1 VSTDLKIVRNIG
13 IMAHVDAG
21 KTTLTERM
29 LYYSGKTHKIGEVHD
44 GAATMDWMEQEQE
57 RGITITSAATTF
69 YWNDHRVNLIDTP
82 GHVDFTM
89 EVERSLRVL
98 DGAVAVFCAV
108 AGVEPQ
114 SETVWRQATKYNVPR
129 IAFINKMDRIGA
141 DFYAAVKS
149 MEDRLD
155 AKPLPIALPIGAGED
170 FKGIIDLITM
180 KAIQYNEDSKGAE
193 FEQID
198 IPSDLV
204 SEADKWRNFL
214 VEEVAT
220 YDDALMEKYLNEEEI
235 SPEEIKDALKKGCLE
250 SAFVPT
256 LCGSAFKNKG
266 VQRVLDA
273 VIDFLPSPTDIGN
286 TEGTLVDNSDEIV
299 SIKNSETEPFTALA
313 FKIATDQFVGKLT
326 YIRVYSGSLKKGSF
340 CINSN
345 TGNKERISRILQ
357 MHANKREELEEVKA
371 GEIVAVIGLKDTK
384 TGHTLSE
391 KGDVILESMEF
402 PEPVVSVS
410 IEPVSK
416 NDQDQLAK
424 GLNKLTEEDPTFKV
438 KVDNETAQTLIS
450 GMGEVHLEIII
461 DRLKREFNVNAN
473 VGKPQVSF
481 REAIQKSVE
490 KIDEKF
496 VRQSGG
502 RGQYG
507 HVVINVRP
515 TEQGSGY
522 NFINKI
528 VGGVIPKEYIPAVDQ
543 GIKEA
548 LKNGVLYGYP
558 IPDVEVEL
566 VFGSYHDVDSSEIA
580 FKVAGS
586 RAIITACKQANAVL
600 MEPIMRV
607 EATTPENYMG
617 DVIGDINSRRGKV
630 DSMEQQGS
638 NQNIKATVPLSEM
651 FGYATDLRSLS
662 QGRASF
668 YMDFSHYDKV
678 PKQVEEK
685 LMKTRSSINGASEN
699 E

>member
-1 VSTDLKIVRNIG
+1 MSADLKIIRNIG

-29 LYYSGKTHKIGEVHD
+29 LYYSGKTHRIGEVHD
-44 GAATMDWMEQEQE
+44 GAATMDWMAQEQE

-69 YWNDHRVNLIDTP
+69 YWNENRINLIDTP

-129 IAFINKMDRIGA
+129 IAFINKMDRVGA
-141 DFYAAVKS
+141 DFHVAIKS
-149 MEDRLD
+149 MKDRLN
-155 AKPLPIALPIGAGED
+155 AKPLPLILPIGSGED
-170 FKGIIDLITM
+170 FHGVIDLIRM
-180 KAIQYNEDSKGAE
+180 KAIQYNESTQGAD
-193 FEQID
+193 FEYID
-198 IPSDLV
+198 IPADLV
-204 SEADKWRNFL
+204 SEANKYRNFL
-214 VEEVAT
+214 VEEVST
-220 YDDALMEKYLNEEEI
+220 YDATLMEKYVNEEKI
-235 SPEEIKDALKKGCLE
+235 SSEEIVSALKQGCLE
-250 SAFVPT
+250 NAFVPT

-273 VIDFLPSPTDIGN
+273 VVAFLPSPFDIDS
-286 TEGTLVDNSDEIV
+286 TEASLVDNPEEKIN
-299 SIKNSETEPFTALA
+299 IKNSYDAPFTALA
-313 FKIATDQFVGKLT
+313 FKIATDPFVGRLT
-326 YIRVYSGSLKKGSF
+326 YLRVYSGFLKKGSF

-345 TGNKERISRILQ
+345 TGKKERISRILQ
-357 MHANKREELEEVKA
+357 MHANKREELQEVKA
-371 GEIVAVIGLKDTK
+371 GEIVAVIGLKNTK

-416 NDQDQLAK
+416 GDQDQLAK
-424 GLNKLTEEDPTFKV
+424 GMSKLSEEDPTFKV
-438 KVDNETAQTLIS
+438 EVDKETAQTLIS

-473 VGKPQVSF
+473 IGKPQVSF

-496 VRQSGG
+496 IRQSGG

-507 HVVINVRP
+507 HVVINVKP
-515 TEQGSGY
+515 GKQGSGY
-522 NFINKI
+522 KFVNKI
-528 VGGVIPKEYIPAVDQ
+528 VGGVIPREYIPAVDK
-543 GIKEA
+543 GIQEA
-548 LKNGVLYGYP
+548 LQNGVLYGYP
-558 IPDVEVEL
+558 IPDIEVEL

-586 RAIITACKQANAVL
+586 RAIINACKQANPVL
-600 MEPIMRV
+600 MEPIMKV

-630 DSMEQQGS
+630 DTIGQQGS
-638 NQNIKATVPLSEM
+638 NQLIKAVVPLSEM

-662 QGRASF
+662 QGRANFS
-668 YMDFSHYDKV
+668 MDFSHYDKV
-678 PKQVEEK
+678 PTQVEEK
-685 LMKTRSSINGASEN
+685 LMKTRVKNGVE

>member
-1 VSTDLKIVRNIG
+1 MSAGLKIVRNIG

-29 LYYSGKTHKIGEVHD
+29 LYYAGKTHRMGEVHD
-44 GAATMDWMEQEQE
+44 GAATMDWMAQEQE

-69 YWNDHRVNLIDTP
+69 YWNENRINLIDTP

-129 IAFINKMDRIGA
+129 IAFINKMDRVGA
-141 DFYAAVKS
+141 DFHAAIKS
-149 MEDRLD
+149 MKDRLNT
-155 AKPLPIALPIGAGED
+155 KPLPLVLPIGSGED
-170 FKGIIDLITM
+170 FHGVIDLIRM
-180 KAIQYNEDSKGAE
+180 KAIQYNESTQGAD
-193 FEQID
+193 FEYID
-198 IPSDLV
+198 IPADLV
-204 SEADKWRNFL
+204 SEANKYRNFL
-214 VEEVAT
+214 VEEVST
-220 YDDALMEKYLNEEEI
+220 YDATLMEKYVNEEKI
-235 SPEEIKDALKKGCLE
+235 SSEEIVSALKQGCLE
-250 SAFVPT
+250 NAFVPT

-273 VIDFLPSPTDIGN
+273 VVAFLPSPFDIDS
-286 TEGTLVDNSDEIV
+286 TEASLVDNPEEKIN
-299 SIKNSETEPFTALA
+299 IKNSYDAPFTALA
-313 FKIATDQFVGKLT
+313 FKIATDPFVGRLT
-326 YIRVYSGSLKKGSF
+326 YLRVYSGSLKKGSF

-345 TGNKERISRILQ
+345 TGKKERISRILQ
-357 MHANKREELEEVKA
+357 MHANKREELQEVKA
-371 GEIVAVIGLKDTK
+371 GEIVAVIGLKNTK

-416 NDQDQLAK
+416 GDQDQLAK
-424 GLNKLTEEDPTFKV
+424 GMSKLSEEDPTFKV
-438 KVDNETAQTLIS
+438 EVDKETAQTLIS

-461 DRLKREFNVNAN
+461 DRLRREFNVNAN
-473 VGKPQVSF
+473 IGKPQVSF

-496 VRQSGG
+496 IRQSGG

-507 HVVINVRP
+507 HVVINVKP
-515 TEQGSGY
+515 GKQGSGY
-522 NFINKI
+522 KFVNKI
-528 VGGVIPKEYIPAVDQ
+528 VGGVIPREYIPAVDK
-543 GIKEA
+543 GIQEA
-548 LKNGVLYGYP
+548 LQNGVLYGYP
-558 IPDVEVEL
+558 IPDIEVEL

-586 RAIITACKQANAVL
+586 RAIINACKQANPVL
-600 MEPIMRV
+600 MEPIMKV

-630 DSMEQQGS
+630 DTIGQQGS
-638 NQNIKATVPLSEM
+638 NQLIKAVVPLSEM

-662 QGRASF
+662 QGRANFS
-668 YMDFSHYDKV
+668 MDFSHYDKV
-678 PKQVEEK
+678 PTQVEEK
-685 LMKTRSSINGASEN
+685 LMKTRVKSGVE

>member
-1 VSTDLKIVRNIG
+1 MSAGLKIVRNIG

-29 LYYSGKTHKIGEVHD
+29 LYYAGKTHRIGEVHD
-44 GAATMDWMEQEQE
+44 GAATMDWMAQEQE

-69 YWNDHRVNLIDTP
+69 YWNENRINLIDTP

-129 IAFINKMDRIGA
+129 IAFINKMDRVGA
-141 DFYAAVKS
+141 DFHAAIKS
-149 MEDRLD
+149 MKDRLN
-155 AKPLPIALPIGAGED
+155 AKPLPLVLPIGSGED
-170 FKGIIDLITM
+170 FHGVIDLIRM
-180 KAIQYNEDSKGAE
+180 KAIQYNESTQGAD
-193 FEQID
+193 FEYID
-198 IPSDLV
+198 IPADLV
-204 SEADKWRNFL
+204 SEANKYRNFL
-214 VEEVAT
+214 VEEVST
-220 YDDALMEKYLNEEEI
+220 YDATLMEKYVNEEKI
-235 SPEEIKDALKKGCLE
+235 SSEEIVSALKQGCLE
-250 SAFVPT
+250 NAFVPT

-273 VIDFLPSPTDIGN
+273 VVAFLPSPFDIDS
-286 TEGTLVDNSDEIV
+286 TEASLVDNPEEKIN
-299 SIKNSETEPFTALA
+299 IKNSNDAPFTALA
-313 FKIATDQFVGKLT
+313 FKIATDPFVGRLT
-326 YIRVYSGSLKKGSF
+326 YLRVYSGSLKKGSF

-345 TGNKERISRILQ
+345 TGKKERISRILQ
-357 MHANKREELEEVKA
+357 MHANKREELQEVKA
-371 GEIVAVIGLKDTK
+371 GEIVAVIGLKNTK

-391 KGDVILESMEF
+391 KGDIVLESMEF

-416 NDQDQLAK
+416 GDQDQLAK
-424 GLNKLTEEDPTFKV
+424 GMSKLSEEDPTFKV
-438 KVDNETAQTLIS
+438 EVDKETAQTLIS

-473 VGKPQVSF
+473 IGKPQVSF

-496 VRQSGG
+496 IRQSGG

-507 HVVINVRP
+507 HVVINVKP

-522 NFINKI
+522 TFVNKI
-528 VGGVIPKEYIPAVDQ
+528 VGGVIPREYIPAVNK
-543 GIKEA
+543 GIQEA
-548 LKNGVLYGYP
+548 LQNGVLYGYP
-558 IPDVEVEL
+558 IPDIEVEL

-586 RAIITACKQANAVL
+586 RAIINACKQANPVL
-600 MEPIMRV
+600 MEPIMKV
-607 EATTPENYMG
+607 EATTPDNYMG

-630 DSMEQQGS
+630 DTIGQQGS
-638 NQNIKATVPLSEM
+638 NQHIKAVVPLSEM

-662 QGRASF
+662 QGRANF
-668 YMDFSHYDKV
+668 YMDFSHYAKV
-678 PKQVEEK
+678 PVQVEEK
-685 LMKTRSSINGASEN
+685 LMKTRVKNGVE

>member
-1 VSTDLKIVRNIG
+1 MSAGLKIVRNIG

-29 LYYSGKTHKIGEVHD
+29 LYYSGKTHRIGEVHD
-44 GAATMDWMEQEQE
+44 GAATMDWMAQEQE

-69 YWNDHRVNLIDTP
+69 YWNENRINLIDTP

-98 DGAVAVFCAV
+98 DGAVAVFCGV

-129 IAFINKMDRIGA
+129 IAFINKMDRVGA
-141 DFYAAVKS
+141 DFHAAIKS
-149 MEDRLD
+149 MKDRLNT
-155 AKPLPIALPIGAGED
+155 KPLPLVLPIGSGED
-170 FKGIIDLITM
+170 FHGVIDLIRM
-180 KAIQYNEDSKGAE
+180 KAIQYNESTQGAD
-193 FEQID
+193 FEYID
-198 IPSDLV
+198 IPADSV

-214 VEEVAT
+214 VEEVST
-220 YDDALMEKYLNEEEI
+220 YDDTLMEKYVNEEKI
-235 SPEEIKDALKKGCLE
+235 SSEEIVSALKQGCLE
-250 SAFVPT
+250 NAFVPT

-273 VIDFLPSPTDIGN
+273 VVAFLPSPFDIES
-286 TEGTLVDNSDEIV
+286 TEASLVDNPEEKIN
-299 SIKNSETEPFTALA
+299 IKNSDDAPFTALA
-313 FKIATDQFVGKLT
+313 FKIATDPFVGRLT
-326 YIRVYSGSLKKGSF
+326 YLRVYSGSLKKGSF

-345 TGNKERISRILQ
+345 TGKKERISRILQ
-357 MHANKREELEEVKA
+357 MHANKREELQEVKA
-371 GEIVAVIGLKDTK
+371 GEIVAVIGLKNTK

-416 NDQDQLAK
+416 GDQDQLAK
-424 GLNKLTEEDPTFKV
+424 GMSKLSEEDPTFKV
-438 KVDNETAQTLIS
+438 EVDKETAQTLIS

-473 VGKPQVSF
+473 IGKPQVSF

-496 VRQSGG
+496 IRQSGG

-507 HVVINVRP
+507 HVVINVKP

-522 NFINKI
+522 TFVNKI
-528 VGGVIPKEYIPAVDQ
+528 VGGVIPREYIPAVNK
-543 GIKEA
+543 GIQEA
-548 LKNGVLYGYP
+548 LQNGVLYGYP
-558 IPDVEVEL
+558 IPDIEVEL

-586 RAIITACKQANAVL
+586 RAIINACKQANPVL
-600 MEPIMRV
+600 MEPIMKV
-607 EATTPENYMG
+607 EATTPDNYMG

-630 DSMEQQGS
+630 DTIGQQGS
-638 NQNIKATVPLSEM
+638 NQQIKAVVPLSEM

-662 QGRASF
+662 QGRANF
-668 YMDFSHYDKV
+668 YMDFSHYAKV
-678 PKQVEEK
+678 PVQVEEK
-685 LMKTRSSINGASEN
+685 LMKTRVKNGVE

>member
-1 VSTDLKIVRNIG
+1 MSAGLKIVRNIG

-29 LYYSGKTHKIGEVHD
+29 LYYAGKTHRIGEVHD
-44 GAATMDWMEQEQE
+44 GAATMDWMAQEQE

-69 YWNDHRVNLIDTP
+69 YWNENRINLIDTP

-129 IAFINKMDRIGA
+129 IAFINKMDRVGA
-141 DFYAAVKS
+141 DFHAAIKS
-149 MEDRLD
+149 MKDRLN
-155 AKPLPIALPIGAGED
+155 AKPLPLVLPIGSGED
-170 FKGIIDLITM
+170 FHGVIDLVRM
-180 KAIQYNEDSKGAE
+180 KAIQYNESTQGAD
-193 FEQID
+193 FEYID
-198 IPSDLV
+198 IPADSV

-214 VEEVAT
+214 VEEVST
-220 YDDALMEKYLNEEEI
+220 YDDTLMEKYVNEEKI
-235 SPEEIKDALKKGCLE
+235 SSEEIVSALKQGCLE
-250 SAFVPT
+250 NAFVPT

-273 VIDFLPSPTDIGN
+273 VVAFLPSPFDIES
-286 TEGTLVDNSDEIV
+286 TEASLVDNPEEKIN
-299 SIKNSETEPFTALA
+299 IKNSDDAPFTALA
-313 FKIATDQFVGKLT
+313 FKIATDPFVGRLT
-326 YIRVYSGSLKKGSF
+326 YLRVYSGSLKKGSF

-345 TGNKERISRILQ
+345 TGKKERISRILQ
-357 MHANKREELEEVKA
+357 MHANKREELQEVKA
-371 GEIVAVIGLKDTK
+371 GEIVAVIGLKNTN

-391 KGDVILESMEF
+391 KGDIVLESMEF

-416 NDQDQLAK
+416 GDQDQLAK
-424 GLNKLTEEDPTFKV
+424 GMSKLSEEDPTFKV
-438 KVDNETAQTLIS
+438 EVDKETAQTLIS

-473 VGKPQVSF
+473 IGKPQVSF

-496 VRQSGG
+496 IRQSGG

-507 HVVINVRP
+507 HVVINVKP

-522 NFINKI
+522 TFVNKI
-528 VGGVIPKEYIPAVDQ
+528 VGGVIPREYIPAVNK
-543 GIKEA
+543 GIQEA
-548 LKNGVLYGYP
+548 LQNGVLYGYP
-558 IPDVEVEL
+558 IPDIEVEL

-586 RAIITACKQANAVL
+586 RAIINACKQANPVL
-600 MEPIMRV
+600 MEPIMKV
-607 EATTPENYMG
+607 EATTPDNYMG

-630 DSMEQQGS
+630 DTIGQQGS
-638 NQNIKATVPLSEM
+638 NQHIKAVVPLSEM

-662 QGRASF
+662 QGRANF
-668 YMDFSHYDKV
+668 YMDFSHYAKV
-678 PKQVEEK
+678 PVQVEEK
-685 LMKTRSSINGASEN
+685 LMKTRVKNGVKE
-699 E
+699 

>member
-1 VSTDLKIVRNIG
+1 MSAGLKIVRNIG

-29 LYYSGKTHKIGEVHD
+29 LYYAGKTHRIGEVHD
-44 GAATMDWMEQEQE
+44 GAATMDWMAQEQE

-69 YWNDHRVNLIDTP
+69 YWNENRINLIDTP

-129 IAFINKMDRIGA
+129 IAFINKMDRVGA
-141 DFYAAVKS
+141 DFHAAIKS
-149 MEDRLD
+149 MKDRLN
-155 AKPLPIALPIGAGED
+155 AKPLPLVLPIGSGED
-170 FKGIIDLITM
+170 FHGVIDLVRM
-180 KAIQYNEDSKGAE
+180 KAIQYNESTQGAD
-193 FEQID
+193 FEYID
-198 IPSDLV
+198 IPADSV

-214 VEEVAT
+214 VEEVST
-220 YDDALMEKYLNEEEI
+220 YDDTLMEKYVNEEKI
-235 SPEEIKDALKKGCLE
+235 SSEEIVSALKQGCLE
-250 SAFVPT
+250 NAFVPT

-273 VIDFLPSPTDIGN
+273 VVAFLPSPFDIDS
-286 TEGTLVDNSDEIV
+286 TEASLVDNPEEKIN
-299 SIKNSETEPFTALA
+299 IKNSNDAPFTALA
-313 FKIATDQFVGKLT
+313 FKIATDPFVGRLT
-326 YIRVYSGSLKKGSF
+326 YLRVYSGSLKKGSF

-345 TGNKERISRILQ
+345 TGKKERISRILQ
-357 MHANKREELEEVKA
+357 MHANKREELQEVKA
-371 GEIVAVIGLKDTK
+371 GEIVAVIGLKNTN

-391 KGDVILESMEF
+391 KGDIVLESMEF

-416 NDQDQLAK
+416 GDQDQLAK
-424 GLNKLTEEDPTFKV
+424 GMSKLSEEDPTFKV
-438 KVDNETAQTLIS
+438 EVDKETAQTLIS

-473 VGKPQVSF
+473 IGKPQVSF

-496 VRQSGG
+496 IRQSGG

-507 HVVINVRP
+507 HVVINVKP

-522 NFINKI
+522 TFVNKI
-528 VGGVIPKEYIPAVDQ
+528 VGGVIPREYIPAVNK
-543 GIKEA
+543 GIQEA
-548 LKNGVLYGYP
+548 LQNGVLYGYP
-558 IPDVEVEL
+558 IPDIEVEL

-586 RAIITACKQANAVL
+586 RAIINACKQANPVL
-600 MEPIMRV
+600 MEPIMKV
-607 EATTPENYMG
+607 EATTPDNYMG

-630 DSMEQQGS
+630 DTIGQQGS
-638 NQNIKATVPLSEM
+638 NQHIKAVVPLSEM

-662 QGRASF
+662 QGRANF
-668 YMDFSHYDKV
+668 YMDFSHYAKV
-678 PKQVEEK
+678 PVQVEEK
-685 LMKTRSSINGASEN
+685 LMKTRVKNGVE

>member
-1 VSTDLKIVRNIG
+1 MSSSLKIVRNIG

-29 LYYSGKTHKIGEVHD
+29 LYYSGKTHRIGEVHD
-44 GAATMDWMEQEQE
+44 GAATMDWMAQEQE

-69 YWNDHRVNLIDTP
+69 YWDENRINLIDTP

-129 IAFINKMDRIGA
+129 IAFINKMDRVGA
-141 DFYAAVKS
+141 DFHAAIQS
-149 MEDRLD
+149 MRDRLN
-155 AKPLPIALPIGAGED
+155 AKPLPLLLPIGSGED
-170 FKGIIDLITM
+170 FHGVIDLVRM
-180 KAIQYNEDSKGAE
+180 KAIDYNESTQGAD
-193 FEQID
+193 FEYID
-198 IPSDLV
+198 IPADLV

-214 VEEVAT
+214 VEEVST
-220 YDDALMEKYLNEEEI
+220 YDDTLMEKYVNEEKI
-235 SPEEIKDALKKGCLE
+235 SSEEIVSALKQGCLE
-250 SAFVPT
+250 NAFVPT

-273 VIDFLPSPTDIGN
+273 VIAFLPSPVDIDS
-286 TEGTLVDNSDEIV
+286 TEASLVDNPEEKIN
-299 SIKNSETEPFTALA
+299 IKNSDDSPFTALA
-313 FKIATDQFVGKLT
+313 FKIATDPFVGRLT
-326 YIRVYSGSLKKGSF
+326 YLRVYSGSLKKGSF

-345 TGNKERISRILQ
+345 TGKKERISRILQ
-357 MHANKREELEEVKA
+357 MHANKREELQEVKA
-371 GEIVAVIGLKDTK
+371 GEIVAVIGLKNTN

-391 KGDVILESMEF
+391 KGDVVLESMEF

-416 NDQDQLAK
+416 GDQDQLAK
-424 GLNKLTEEDPTFKV
+424 GMNKLSEEDPTFKV
-438 KVDNETAQTLIS
+438 AVDKETAQTLIS

-473 VGKPQVSF
+473 IGKPQVSF
-481 REAIQKSVE
+481 REAIQKPVE

-496 VRQSGG
+496 IRQSGG

-507 HVVINVRP
+507 HVVINVKP
-515 TEQGSGY
+515 AEQGSGY
-522 NFINKI
+522 TFVNKI
-528 VGGVIPKEYIPAVDQ
+528 VGGVIPREYIPAVDQ
-543 GIKEA
+543 GIQES
-548 LKNGVLYGYP
+548 LQNGVLYGYP

-586 RAIITACKQANAVL
+586 RAIIAACKQANPVL
-600 MEPIMRV
+600 MEPIMKV
-607 EATTPENYMG
+607 EATTPDDYMG

-630 DSMEQQGS
+630 DTIGQQGS
-638 NQNIKATVPLSEM
+638 NQQIKAVVPLSEM

-662 QGRASF
+662 QGRANF

-678 PKQVEEK
+678 PAQVEEK
-685 LMKTRSSINGASEN
+685 LMKTRVKNGVEK
-699 E
+699 

>member
-1 VSTDLKIVRNIG
+1 MSAGLKIVRNIG

-29 LYYSGKTHKIGEVHD
+29 LYYAGKTHRIGEVHD
-44 GAATMDWMEQEQE
+44 GAATMDWMAQEQE

-69 YWNDHRVNLIDTP
+69 YWNENRINLIDTP

-129 IAFINKMDRIGA
+129 IAFINKMDRVGA
-141 DFYAAVKS
+141 DFHAAIKS
-149 MEDRLD
+149 MKDRLN
-155 AKPLPIALPIGAGED
+155 AKPLPLVLPIGSGED
-170 FKGIIDLITM
+170 FHGVIDLVRM
-180 KAIQYNEDSKGAE
+180 KAIQYNESTQGAD
-193 FEQID
+193 FEYID
-198 IPSDLV
+198 IPADSV

-214 VEEVAT
+214 VEEVST
-220 YDDALMEKYLNEEEI
+220 YDDTLMEKYVNEEKI
-235 SPEEIKDALKKGCLE
+235 SSEEIVSALKQGCLE
-250 SAFVPT
+250 NAFVPT

-273 VIDFLPSPTDIGN
+273 VVAFLPSPFDIES
-286 TEGTLVDNSDEIV
+286 TEASLVDNPEEKIN
-299 SIKNSETEPFTALA
+299 IKNSDDAPFTALA
-313 FKIATDQFVGKLT
+313 FKIATDPFVGRLT
-326 YIRVYSGSLKKGSF
+326 YLRVYSGSLKKGSF

-345 TGNKERISRILQ
+345 TGKKERISRILQ
-357 MHANKREELEEVKA
+357 MHANKREELQEVKA
-371 GEIVAVIGLKDTK
+371 GEIVAVIGLKNTN

-391 KGDVILESMEF
+391 KGDIVLESMEF

-416 NDQDQLAK
+416 GDQDQLAK
-424 GLNKLTEEDPTFKV
+424 GMSKLSEEDPTFKV
-438 KVDNETAQTLIS
+438 EVDKETAQTLIS

-473 VGKPQVSF
+473 IGKPQVSF

-496 VRQSGG
+496 IRQSGG

-507 HVVINVRP
+507 HVVINVKP
-515 TEQGSGY
+515 AEQGSGY
-522 NFINKI
+522 TFVNKI
-528 VGGVIPKEYIPAVDQ
+528 VGGVIPREYIPSVNK
-543 GIKEA
+543 GIQEA
-548 LKNGVLYGYP
+548 LQNGVLYGYP
-558 IPDVEVEL
+558 IPDIEVEL

-586 RAIITACKQANAVL
+586 RAIINACKQANPVL
-600 MEPIMRV
+600 MEPIMKV
-607 EATTPENYMG
+607 EATTPDNYMG

-630 DSMEQQGS
+630 DTIGQQGS
-638 NQNIKATVPLSEM
+638 NQHIKAVVPLSEM

-662 QGRASF
+662 QGRANF
-668 YMDFSHYDKV
+668 YMDFSHYAKV
-678 PKQVEEK
+678 PVQVEEK
-685 LMKTRSSINGASEN
+685 LMKTRVKNGVKE
-699 E
+699 

>member
-1 VSTDLKIVRNIG
+1 MSAGLKIVRNIG

-29 LYYSGKTHKIGEVHD
+29 LYYAGKTHRIGEVHD
-44 GAATMDWMEQEQE
+44 GAATMDWMAQEQE

-69 YWNDHRVNLIDTP
+69 YWNENRINLIDTP

-98 DGAVAVFCAV
+98 DGAVAVFCGV

-129 IAFINKMDRIGA
+129 IAFINKMDRVGA
-141 DFYAAVKS
+141 DFHAAIKS
-149 MEDRLD
+149 MKDRLN
-155 AKPLPIALPIGAGED
+155 AKPLPLVLPIGSGED
-170 FKGIIDLITM
+170 FHGVIDLIRM
-180 KAIQYNEDSKGAE
+180 KAIQYNESTQGAD
-193 FEQID
+193 FEYID
-198 IPSDLV
+198 IPVDLV
-204 SEADKWRNFL
+204 SEANKYRNFL
-214 VEEVAT
+214 VEEVST
-220 YDDALMEKYLNEEEI
+220 YDATLMEKYVNEEKISSKEI
-235 SPEEIKDALKKGCLE
+235 VSALKQGCLE
-250 SAFVPT
+250 NAFVPT

-273 VIDFLPSPTDIGN
+273 VVAFLPSPFDIES
-286 TEGTLVDNSDEIV
+286 TEASLVDNPEEKIN
-299 SIKNSETEPFTALA
+299 IKNSDDAPFTALA
-313 FKIATDQFVGKLT
+313 FKIATDPFVGRLT
-326 YIRVYSGSLKKGSF
+326 YLRVYSGSLKKGSF

-345 TGNKERISRILQ
+345 TGKKERISRILQ
-357 MHANKREELEEVKA
+357 MHANKREELQEVKA
-371 GEIVAVIGLKDTK
+371 GEIVAVIGLKNTN

-391 KGDVILESMEF
+391 KGDIVLESMEF

-416 NDQDQLAK
+416 GDQDQLAK
-424 GLNKLTEEDPTFKV
+424 GMSKLSEEDPTFKV
-438 KVDNETAQTLIS
+438 EVDKETAQTLIS

-473 VGKPQVSF
+473 IGKPQVSF

-496 VRQSGG
+496 IRQSGG

-507 HVVINVRP
+507 HVVINVKP

-522 NFINKI
+522 TFVNKI
-528 VGGVIPKEYIPAVDQ
+528 VGGVIPREYIPAVNK
-543 GIKEA
+543 GIQEA
-548 LKNGVLYGYP
+548 LQNGVLYGYP
-558 IPDVEVEL
+558 IPDIEVEL

-586 RAIITACKQANAVL
+586 RAIINACKQANPVL
-600 MEPIMRV
+600 MEPIMKV
-607 EATTPENYMG
+607 EATTPDNYMG

-630 DSMEQQGS
+630 DTIGQQGS
-638 NQNIKATVPLSEM
+638 NQHIKAVVPLSEM

-662 QGRASF
+662 QGRANF
-668 YMDFSHYDKV
+668 YMDFSHYAKV
-678 PKQVEEK
+678 PVQVEEK
-685 LMKTRSSINGASEN
+685 LMKTRVKNGVKE
-699 E
+699 

>member
-1 VSTDLKIVRNIG
+1 MSAGLKIVRNIG

-29 LYYSGKTHKIGEVHD
+29 LYYSGKTHRIGEVHD
-44 GAATMDWMEQEQE
+44 GAATMDWMAQEQE

-69 YWNDHRVNLIDTP
+69 YWNENRINLIDTP

-129 IAFINKMDRIGA
+129 IAFINKMDRVGA
-141 DFYAAVKS
+141 DFHAAIKS
-149 MEDRLD
+149 MKDRLNT
-155 AKPLPIALPIGAGED
+155 KPLPLVLPIGSGED
-170 FKGIIDLITM
+170 FHGVIDLIRM
-180 KAIQYNEDSKGAE
+180 KAIQYNESTQGAD
-193 FEQID
+193 FEYID
-198 IPSDLV
+198 IPADLV
-204 SEADKWRNFL
+204 SEANKYRNFL
-214 VEEVAT
+214 VEEVST
-220 YDDALMEKYLNEEEI
+220 YDATLMEKYVNEEKI
-235 SPEEIKDALKKGCLE
+235 SSEEIVSALKQGCLE
-250 SAFVPT
+250 NAFVPT

-266 VQRVLDA
+266 VQRLLDA
-273 VIDFLPSPTDIGN
+273 VVAFLPSPFDIDS
-286 TEGTLVDNSDEIV
+286 TEASLVDNPEEKIN
-299 SIKNSETEPFTALA
+299 IKNSNDAPFTALA
-313 FKIATDQFVGKLT
+313 FKIATDPFVGRLT
-326 YIRVYSGSLKKGSF
+326 YLRVYSGSLKKGSF

-345 TGNKERISRILQ
+345 TGKKERISRILQ
-357 MHANKREELEEVKA
+357 MHANKREELQEVKA
-371 GEIVAVIGLKDTK
+371 GEIVAVIGLKNTK

-416 NDQDQLAK
+416 GDQDQLAK
-424 GLNKLTEEDPTFKV
+424 GMSKLSEEDPTFKV
-438 KVDNETAQTLIS
+438 EVDKETAQTLIS

-473 VGKPQVSF
+473 IGKPQVSF

-496 VRQSGG
+496 IRQSGG

-507 HVVINVRP
+507 HVVINVKP
-515 TEQGSGY
+515 GKQGSGY
-522 NFINKI
+522 KFVNKI
-528 VGGVIPKEYIPAVDQ
+528 VGGVIPREYIPAVNK
-543 GIKEA
+543 GIQEA
-548 LKNGVLYGYP
+548 LQNGVLYGYP
-558 IPDVEVEL
+558 IPDIEVEL

-586 RAIITACKQANAVL
+586 RAIINACKQANPVL
-600 MEPIMRV
+600 MEPIMKV
-607 EATTPENYMG
+607 EATTPDDYMG

-630 DSMEQQGS
+630 DTIGQQGS
-638 NQNIKATVPLSEM
+638 NQQIKAVVPLSEM

-662 QGRASF
+662 QGRANF
-668 YMDFSHYDKV
+668 YMDFSHYAKV
-678 PKQVEEK
+678 PVQVEEK
-685 LMKTRSSINGASEN
+685 LMKTRVKNGVE

>member
-1 VSTDLKIVRNIG
+1 MSADLKIIRNIG

-29 LYYSGKTHKIGEVHD
+29 LYYAGKTHRMGEVHD
-44 GAATMDWMEQEQE
+44 GAATMDWMAQEQE

-69 YWNDHRVNLIDTP
+69 YWNENRINLIDTP

-129 IAFINKMDRIGA
+129 IAFINKMDRVGA
-141 DFYAAVKS
+141 DFHAAIKS
-149 MEDRLD
+149 MKDRLN
-155 AKPLPIALPIGAGED
+155 AKPLPLILPIGSGED
-170 FKGIIDLITM
+170 FHGVIDLIRM
-180 KAIQYNEDSKGAE
+180 KAIQYNESTQGAD
-193 FEQID
+193 FEYID
-198 IPSDLV
+198 IPADLV
-204 SEADKWRNFL
+204 SEANKYRNFL
-214 VEEVAT
+214 VEEVST
-220 YDDALMEKYLNEEEI
+220 YDATLMEKYVNEEKI
-235 SPEEIKDALKKGCLE
+235 SSEEIVSALKQGCLE
-250 SAFVPT
+250 NAFVPT

-273 VIDFLPSPTDIGN
+273 VVAFLPSPFDIDS
-286 TEGTLVDNSDEIV
+286 TEASLVDNPEEKIN
-299 SIKNSETEPFTALA
+299 IKNSYDAPFTALA
-313 FKIATDQFVGKLT
+313 FKIATDPFVGRLT
-326 YIRVYSGSLKKGSF
+326 YLRVYSGSLKKGSF

-345 TGNKERISRILQ
+345 TGKKERISRILQ
-357 MHANKREELEEVKA
+357 MHANKREELQEVKA
-371 GEIVAVIGLKDTK
+371 GEIVAVIGLKNTK

-416 NDQDQLAK
+416 GDQDQLAK
-424 GLNKLTEEDPTFKV
+424 GMSKLSEEDPTFKV
-438 KVDNETAQTLIS
+438 EVDKETAQTLIS

-461 DRLKREFNVNAN
+461 DRLRREFNVNAN
-473 VGKPQVSF
+473 IGKPQVSF

-496 VRQSGG
+496 IRQSGG

-507 HVVINVRP
+507 HVVINVKP
-515 TEQGSGY
+515 GEQGSGY
-522 NFINKI
+522 KFVNKI
-528 VGGVIPKEYIPAVDQ
+528 VGGVIPREYIPAVDK
-543 GIKEA
+543 GIQEA
-548 LKNGVLYGYP
+548 LQNGVLYGYP
-558 IPDVEVEL
+558 IPDIEVEL

-586 RAIITACKQANAVL
+586 RAIINACKQANPVL
-600 MEPIMRV
+600 MEPIMKV

-630 DSMEQQGS
+630 DTIGQQGS
-638 NQNIKATVPLSEM
+638 NQLIKAVVPLSEM

-662 QGRASF
+662 QGRANFS
-668 YMDFSHYDKV
+668 MDFSHYDKV
-678 PKQVEEK
+678 PTQVEEK
-685 LMKTRSSINGASEN
+685 LMKTRVKNGVE

>member
-1 VSTDLKIVRNIG
+1 MSTDLKIVRNIG

>member
-1 VSTDLKIVRNIG
+1 MSSGLKIVRNIG

-29 LYYSGKTHKIGEVHD
+29 LYYSGKTHRIGEVHD
-44 GAATMDWMEQEQE
+44 GAATMDWMAQEQE

-69 YWNDHRVNLIDTP
+69 YWDENRINLIDTP

-129 IAFINKMDRIGA
+129 IAFINKMDRVGA
-141 DFYAAVKS
+141 DFHAAIQS
-149 MEDRLD
+149 MKDRLN
-155 AKPLPIALPIGAGED
+155 AKPLPLLLPIGSGED
-170 FKGIIDLITM
+170 FHGVIDLVRM
-180 KAIQYNEDSKGAE
+180 KAIDYNESTQGAD
-193 FEQID
+193 FEYID
-198 IPSDLV
+198 IPADLV

-214 VEEVAT
+214 VEEVST
-220 YDDALMEKYLNEEEI
+220 YDDTLMEKYVNEEKI
-235 SPEEIKDALKKGCLE
+235 SSEEIVSALKQGCLE
-250 SAFVPT
+250 NAFIPT

-273 VIDFLPSPTDIGN
+273 VIAFLPSPVDIDS
-286 TEGTLVDNSDEIV
+286 TEASLVDNPEEKIN
-299 SIKNSETEPFTALA
+299 IKNSDDAPFTALA
-313 FKIATDQFVGKLT
+313 FKIATDPFVGRLT
-326 YIRVYSGSLKKGSF
+326 YLRVYSGSLKKGSF

-345 TGNKERISRILQ
+345 TGKKERISRILQ
-357 MHANKREELEEVKA
+357 MHANKRQELQEVKA
-371 GEIVAVIGLKDTK
+371 GEIVAVIGLKNTN

-391 KGDVILESMEF
+391 KGDVVLESMEF

-416 NDQDQLAK
+416 GDQDQLAK
-424 GLNKLTEEDPTFKV
+424 GMNKLSEEDPTFKV
-438 KVDNETAQTLIS
+438 AVDKETAQTLIS

-473 VGKPQVSF
+473 IGKPQVSF
-481 REAIQKSVE
+481 REAIQKPVE

-496 VRQSGG
+496 IRQSGG

-507 HVVINVRP
+507 HVVINVKP
-515 TEQGSGY
+515 AEQGSGY
-522 NFINKI
+522 TFVNKI
-528 VGGVIPKEYIPAVDQ
+528 VGGVIPREYIPAVDQ
-543 GIKEA
+543 GIQES
-548 LKNGVLYGYP
+548 LQNGVLYGYP

-586 RAIITACKQANAVL
+586 RAIIAACKQANPVL
-600 MEPIMRV
+600 MEPIMKV
-607 EATTPENYMG
+607 EATTPDDYMG

-630 DSMEQQGS
+630 DTIGQQGS
-638 NQNIKATVPLSEM
+638 NQQIKAVVPLSEM

-678 PKQVEEK
+678 PTQVEEK
-685 LMKTRSSINGASEN
+685 LMKTRVKNGVE

>member
-1 VSTDLKIVRNIG
+1 MSTDLKIVRNIG

-29 LYYSGKTHKIGEVHD
+29 LYYAGKTHKIGEVHD

>member
-1 VSTDLKIVRNIG
+1 MSADLKIIRNIG

-29 LYYSGKTHKIGEVHD
+29 LYYAGKTHRMGEVHD
-44 GAATMDWMEQEQE
+44 GAATMDWMAQEQE

-69 YWNDHRVNLIDTP
+69 YWNENRINLIDTP

-129 IAFINKMDRIGA
+129 IAFINKMDRVGA
-141 DFYAAVKS
+141 DFYAAIKS
-149 MEDRLD
+149 MKDRLN
-155 AKPLPIALPIGAGED
+155 AKPLPLVLPIGSGED
-170 FKGIIDLITM
+170 FHGVIDLIRM
-180 KAIQYNEDSKGAE
+180 KAIQYNESTQGAD
-193 FEQID
+193 FEYID
-198 IPSDLV
+198 IPADLV
-204 SEADKWRNFL
+204 SEANKWRNFL
-214 VEEVAT
+214 VEEVST
-220 YDDALMEKYLNEEEI
+220 YDDTLMEKYVNEEKI
-235 SPEEIKDALKKGCLE
+235 SSEEIVSALKQGCLE
-250 SAFVPT
+250 NAFVPT

-273 VIDFLPSPTDIGN
+273 VVAFLPSPFDIDS
-286 TEGTLVDNSDEIV
+286 TEASLVDNPEEKIN
-299 SIKNSETEPFTALA
+299 IKNSYDAPFTALA
-313 FKIATDQFVGKLT
+313 FKIATDPFVGRLT
-326 YIRVYSGSLKKGSF
+326 YLRVYSGSLKKGSF

-345 TGNKERISRILQ
+345 TGKKERISRILQ
-357 MHANKREELEEVKA
+357 MHANKREELQEVKA
-371 GEIVAVIGLKDTK
+371 GEIVAVIGLKNTK

-410 IEPVSK
+410 IEPVSEG
-416 NDQDQLAK
+416 DQDQLAK
-424 GLNKLTEEDPTFKV
+424 GMSKLSEEDPTFKV
-438 KVDNETAQTLIS
+438 EVDKETAQTLIS

-461 DRLKREFNVNAN
+461 DRLRREFNVNAN
-473 VGKPQVSF
+473 IGKPQVSF

-496 VRQSGG
+496 IRQSGG

-507 HVVINVRP
+507 HVVINVKP
-515 TEQGSGY
+515 AEQGSGY
-522 NFINKI
+522 KFVNKI
-528 VGGVIPKEYIPAVDQ
+528 VGGVIPREYIPSVDK
-543 GIKEA
+543 GIQEA
-548 LKNGVLYGYP
+548 LQNGVLYGYP
-558 IPDVEVEL
+558 IPDIEVEL

-586 RAIITACKQANAVL
+586 RAIINACKQANPVL

-617 DVIGDINSRRGKV
+617 DVIGDINSRRGKIN
-630 DSMEQQGS
+630 SIGQQGS
-638 NQNIKATVPLSEM
+638 NQHIKAVVPLSEM

-662 QGRASF
+662 QGRANFS
-668 YMDFSHYDKV
+668 MDFSHYDKV
-678 PKQVEEK
+678 PTQVEEK
-685 LMKTRSSINGASEN
+685 LMKTRVKNGVE

>member
-1 VSTDLKIVRNIG
+1 MSAGLKIVRNIG

-29 LYYSGKTHKIGEVHD
+29 LYYSGKTHRIGEVHD
-44 GAATMDWMEQEQE
+44 GAATMDWMAQEQE

-69 YWNDHRVNLIDTP
+69 YWNENRINLIDTP

-129 IAFINKMDRIGA
+129 IAFINKMDRVGS
-141 DFYAAVKS
+141 DFHAAIKS
-149 MEDRLD
+149 MKDRLNT
-155 AKPLPIALPIGAGED
+155 KPLPLVLPIGSGED
-170 FKGIIDLITM
+170 FHGVIDLIRM
-180 KAIQYNEDSKGAE
+180 KAIQYNESTQGAD
-193 FEQID
+193 FEYID
-198 IPSDLV
+198 IPADLV
-204 SEADKWRNFL
+204 SEANKYRNFL
-214 VEEVAT
+214 VEEVST
-220 YDDALMEKYLNEEEI
+220 YDATLMEKYVNEEKI
-235 SPEEIKDALKKGCLE
+235 SSEEIVSALKQGCLE
-250 SAFVPT
+250 NAFVPT

-266 VQRVLDA
+266 VQRLLDA
-273 VIDFLPSPTDIGN
+273 VVAFLPSPFDIDS
-286 TEGTLVDNSDEIV
+286 TEASLVDNPEEKIN
-299 SIKNSETEPFTALA
+299 IKNSNDAPFTALA
-313 FKIATDQFVGKLT
+313 FKIATDPFVGRLT
-326 YIRVYSGSLKKGSF
+326 YLRVYSGSLKKGSF

-345 TGNKERISRILQ
+345 TGKKERISRILQ
-357 MHANKREELEEVKA
+357 MHANKREELQEVKA
-371 GEIVAVIGLKDTK
+371 GEIVAVIGLKNTK

-416 NDQDQLAK
+416 GDQDQLAK
-424 GLNKLTEEDPTFKV
+424 GMSKLSEEDPTFKV
-438 KVDNETAQTLIS
+438 EVDKETAQTLIS

-461 DRLKREFNVNAN
+461 DRLRREFNVNAN
-473 VGKPQVSF
+473 IGKPQVSF

-496 VRQSGG
+496 IRQSGG

-507 HVVINVRP
+507 HVVINVKP
-515 TEQGSGY
+515 GKQGSGY
-522 NFINKI
+522 KFVNKI
-528 VGGVIPKEYIPAVDQ
+528 VGGVIPREYIPAVNK
-543 GIKEA
+543 GIQEA
-548 LKNGVLYGYP
+548 LQNGVLYGYP
-558 IPDVEVEL
+558 IPDIEVEL

-586 RAIITACKQANAVL
+586 RAIINACKQANPVL
-600 MEPIMRV
+600 MEPIMKV
-607 EATTPENYMG
+607 EATTPDDYMG

-630 DSMEQQGS
+630 DTIGQQGS
-638 NQNIKATVPLSEM
+638 NQQIKAVVPLSEM

-662 QGRASF
+662 QGRANF
-668 YMDFSHYDKV
+668 YMDFSHYAKV
-678 PKQVEEK
+678 PVQVEEK
-685 LMKTRSSINGASEN
+685 LMKTRVKNGVE

>member
-1 VSTDLKIVRNIG
+1 MSAGLKIVRNIG

-29 LYYSGKTHKIGEVHD
+29 LYYAGKTHRIGEVHD
-44 GAATMDWMEQEQE
+44 GAATMDWMAQEQE

-69 YWNDHRVNLIDTP
+69 YWNENRINLIDTP

-129 IAFINKMDRIGA
+129 IAFINKMDRVGA
-141 DFYAAVKS
+141 DFHAAIKS
-149 MEDRLD
+149 MKDRLNT
-155 AKPLPIALPIGAGED
+155 KPLPLVLPIGSGED
-170 FKGIIDLITM
+170 FHGVIDLIRM
-180 KAIQYNEDSKGAE
+180 KAIQYNESTQGAD
-193 FEQID
+193 FEYID
-198 IPSDLV
+198 IPADLV
-204 SEADKWRNFL
+204 SEANKYRNFL
-214 VEEVAT
+214 VEEVST
-220 YDDALMEKYLNEEEI
+220 YDATLMEKYVNEEKI
-235 SPEEIKDALKKGCLE
+235 SSEEIVSALKQGCLE
-250 SAFVPT
+250 NAFVPT

-266 VQRVLDA
+266 VQRLLDA
-273 VIDFLPSPTDIGN
+273 VVAFLPSPFDIDS
-286 TEGTLVDNSDEIV
+286 TEASLVDNPEEKIN
-299 SIKNSETEPFTALA
+299 IKNSNDAPFTALA
-313 FKIATDQFVGKLT
+313 FKIATDPFVGRLT
-326 YIRVYSGSLKKGSF
+326 YLRVYSGSLKKGSF

-345 TGNKERISRILQ
+345 TGKKERISRILQ
-357 MHANKREELEEVKA
+357 MHANKREELQEVKA
-371 GEIVAVIGLKDTK
+371 GEIVAVIGLKNTK

-416 NDQDQLAK
+416 GDQDQLAK
-424 GLNKLTEEDPTFKV
+424 GMSKLSEEDPTFKV
-438 KVDNETAQTLIS
+438 EVDKETAQTLIS

-473 VGKPQVSF
+473 IGKPQVSF

-496 VRQSGG
+496 IRQSGG

-507 HVVINVRP
+507 HVVINVKP

-522 NFINKI
+522 TFVNKI
-528 VGGVIPKEYIPAVDQ
+528 VGGVIPREYIPAVNK
-543 GIKEA
+543 GIQEA
-548 LKNGVLYGYP
+548 LQNGVLYGYP
-558 IPDVEVEL
+558 IPDIEVEL

-586 RAIITACKQANAVL
+586 RAIINACKQANPVL
-600 MEPIMRV
+600 MEPIMKV
-607 EATTPENYMG
+607 EATTPDDYMG

-630 DSMEQQGS
+630 DTIGQQGS
-638 NQNIKATVPLSEM
+638 NQQIKAVVPLSEM

-662 QGRASF
+662 QGRANF
-668 YMDFSHYDKV
+668 YMDFSHYAKV
-678 PKQVEEK
+678 PVQVEEK
-685 LMKTRSSINGASEN
+685 LMKTRVKNGVKE
-699 E
+699 

>member
-1 VSTDLKIVRNIG
+1 MSSGLKIVRNIG

-29 LYYSGKTHKIGEVHD
+29 LYYSGKTHRIGEVHD
-44 GAATMDWMEQEQE
+44 GAATMDWMAQEQE

-69 YWNDHRVNLIDTP
+69 YWDENRINLIDTP

-129 IAFINKMDRIGA
+129 IAFINKMDRVGA
-141 DFYAAVKS
+141 DFHAAIQS
-149 MEDRLD
+149 MKDRLN
-155 AKPLPIALPIGAGED
+155 AKPLPLLLPIGSGED
-170 FKGIIDLITM
+170 FHGVIDLVRM
-180 KAIQYNEDSKGAE
+180 KAIDYNESTQGAD
-193 FEQID
+193 FEYID
-198 IPSDLV
+198 IPADLV

-214 VEEVAT
+214 VEEVST
-220 YDDALMEKYLNEEEI
+220 YDDTLMEKYVNEEKI
-235 SPEEIKDALKKGCLE
+235 SSEEIVSALKQGCLE
-250 SAFVPT
+250 NAFVPT

-273 VIDFLPSPTDIGN
+273 VIAFLPSPVDIDS
-286 TEGTLVDNSDEIV
+286 TEASLVDNPEEKIN
-299 SIKNSETEPFTALA
+299 IKNSDDAPFTALA
-313 FKIATDQFVGKLT
+313 FKIATDPFVGRLT
-326 YIRVYSGSLKKGSF
+326 YLRVYSGSLKKGSF

-345 TGNKERISRILQ
+345 TGKKERISRILQ
-357 MHANKREELEEVKA
+357 MHANKREELQEVKA
-371 GEIVAVIGLKDTK
+371 GEIVAVIGLKNTN

-391 KGDVILESMEF
+391 KGDVVLESMEF

-416 NDQDQLAK
+416 GDQDQLAK
-424 GLNKLTEEDPTFKV
+424 GMNKLSEEDPTFKV
-438 KVDNETAQTLIS
+438 AVDKETAQTLIS

-473 VGKPQVSF
+473 IGKPQVSF
-481 REAIQKSVE
+481 REAIQKPVE

-496 VRQSGG
+496 IRQSGG

-507 HVVINVRP
+507 HVVINVKP
-515 TEQGSGY
+515 AEQGSGY
-522 NFINKI
+522 TFVNKI
-528 VGGVIPKEYIPAVDQ
+528 VGGVIPREYIPAVDQ
-543 GIKEA
+543 GIQES
-548 LKNGVLYGYP
+548 LQNGVLYGYP

-586 RAIITACKQANAVL
+586 RAIIAACKQANPVL
-600 MEPIMRV
+600 MEPIMKV
-607 EATTPENYMG
+607 EATTPDDYMG

-630 DSMEQQGS
+630 DTIGQQGS
-638 NQNIKATVPLSEM
+638 NQQIKAVVPLSEM

-662 QGRASF
+662 QGRANF

-678 PKQVEEK
+678 PAQVEEK
-685 LMKTRSSINGASEN
+685 LMKTRVKNGVE

>member
-1 VSTDLKIVRNIG
+1 MSAGLKIVRNIG

-29 LYYSGKTHKIGEVHD
+29 LYYAGKTHRIGEVHD
-44 GAATMDWMEQEQE
+44 GAATMDWMAQEQE

-69 YWNDHRVNLIDTP
+69 YWNENRINLIDTP

-129 IAFINKMDRIGA
+129 IAFINKMDRVGA
-141 DFYAAVKS
+141 DFHAAIKS
-149 MEDRLD
+149 MKDRLN
-155 AKPLPIALPIGAGED
+155 AKPLPLVLPIGSGED
-170 FKGIIDLITM
+170 FHGVIDLIRM
-180 KAIQYNEDSKGAE
+180 KAIQYNESTQGAD
-193 FEQID
+193 FEYID
-198 IPSDLV
+198 IPADLV
-204 SEADKWRNFL
+204 SEADKSRNSL
-214 VEEVAT
+214 VEEVST
-220 YDDALMEKYLNEEEI
+220 YDDTLMEKYVNEEKI
-235 SPEEIKDALKKGCLE
+235 SSEEIVSALKQGCLE
-250 SAFVPT
+250 NAFVPT

-273 VIDFLPSPTDIGN
+273 VVAFLPSPFDIDS
-286 TEGTLVDNSDEIV
+286 TEASLVDNPEEKIN
-299 SIKNSETEPFTALA
+299 IKNSNDAPFTALA
-313 FKIATDQFVGKLT
+313 FKIATDPFVGRLT
-326 YIRVYSGSLKKGSF
+326 YLRVYSGSLKKGSF

-345 TGNKERISRILQ
+345 TGKKERISRILQ
-357 MHANKREELEEVKA
+357 MHANKREELQEVKA
-371 GEIVAVIGLKDTK
+371 GEIVAVIGLKNTK

-391 KGDVILESMEF
+391 KGDIVLESMEF

-416 NDQDQLAK
+416 GDQDQLAK
-424 GLNKLTEEDPTFKV
+424 GMSKLSEEDPTFKV
-438 KVDNETAQTLIS
+438 EVDKETAQTLIS

-473 VGKPQVSF
+473 IGKPQVSF

-496 VRQSGG
+496 IRQSGG

-507 HVVINVRP
+507 HVVINVKP

-522 NFINKI
+522 TFVNKI
-528 VGGVIPKEYIPAVDQ
+528 VGGVIPREYIPAVNK
-543 GIKEA
+543 GIQEA
-548 LKNGVLYGYP
+548 LQNGVLYGYP
-558 IPDVEVEL
+558 IPDIEVEL

-586 RAIITACKQANAVL
+586 RAIINACKQANPVL
-600 MEPIMRV
+600 MEPIMKV
-607 EATTPENYMG
+607 EATTPDNYMG

-630 DSMEQQGS
+630 DTIGQQGS
-638 NQNIKATVPLSEM
+638 NQQIKAVVPLSEM

-662 QGRASF
+662 QGRANF
-668 YMDFSHYDKV
+668 YMDFSHYAKV
-678 PKQVEEK
+678 PVQVEEK
-685 LMKTRSSINGASEN
+685 LMKTRVKNGVKE
-699 E
+699 

>member
-1 VSTDLKIVRNIG
+1 MSADLKIIRNIG

-29 LYYSGKTHKIGEVHD
+29 LYYAGKTHRMGEVHD
-44 GAATMDWMEQEQE
+44 GAATMDWMAQEQE

-69 YWNDHRVNLIDTP
+69 YWNENRINLIDTP

-129 IAFINKMDRIGA
+129 IAFINKMDRVGA
-141 DFYAAVKS
+141 DFHAAIKS
-149 MEDRLD
+149 MKDRLNT
-155 AKPLPIALPIGAGED
+155 KPLPLVLPIGSGED
-170 FKGIIDLITM
+170 FHGVIDLIRM
-180 KAIQYNEDSKGAE
+180 KAIQYNESTQGAD
-193 FEQID
+193 FEYID
-198 IPSDLV
+198 IPADLV
-204 SEADKWRNFL
+204 SEANKYRNFL
-214 VEEVAT
+214 VEEVST
-220 YDDALMEKYLNEEEI
+220 YDATLMEKYVNEEKI
-235 SPEEIKDALKKGCLE
+235 SSEEIVSALKQGCLE
-250 SAFVPT
+250 NAFIPT

-273 VIDFLPSPTDIGN
+273 VVAFLPSPFDIDS
-286 TEGTLVDNSDEIV
+286 TEASLVDNPEEKIN
-299 SIKNSETEPFTALA
+299 IKNSYDAPFTALA
-313 FKIATDQFVGKLT
+313 FKIATDPFVGRLT
-326 YIRVYSGSLKKGSF
+326 YLRVYSGSLKKGSF

-345 TGNKERISRILQ
+345 TGKKERISRILQ
-357 MHANKREELEEVKA
+357 MHANKREELQEVKA
-371 GEIVAVIGLKDTK
+371 GEIVAVIGLKNTK

-416 NDQDQLAK
+416 GDQDQLAK
-424 GLNKLTEEDPTFKV
+424 GMSKLSEEDPTFKV
-438 KVDNETAQTLIS
+438 EVDKETAQTLIS

-473 VGKPQVSF
+473 IGKPQVSF

-496 VRQSGG
+496 IRQSGG

-507 HVVINVRP
+507 HVVINVKP
-515 TEQGSGY
+515 GKQGSGY
-522 NFINKI
+522 KFVNKI
-528 VGGVIPKEYIPAVDQ
+528 VGGVIPREYIPAVNK
-543 GIKEA
+543 GIQEA
-548 LKNGVLYGYP
+548 LQNGVLYGYP
-558 IPDVEVEL
+558 IPDIEVEL

-586 RAIITACKQANAVL
+586 RAIINACKQANPVL
-600 MEPIMRV
+600 MEPIMKV
-607 EATTPENYMG
+607 EATTPDDYMG

-630 DSMEQQGS
+630 DTIGQQGS
-638 NQNIKATVPLSEM
+638 NQQIKAVVPLSEM

-662 QGRASF
+662 QGRANF
-668 YMDFSHYDKV
+668 YMDFSHYAKV
-678 PKQVEEK
+678 PVQVEEK
-685 LMKTRSSINGASEN
+685 LMKTRVKNGVE

>member
-1 VSTDLKIVRNIG
+1 MSAGLKIVRNIG

-29 LYYSGKTHKIGEVHD
+29 LYYSGKTHRIGEVHD
-44 GAATMDWMEQEQE
+44 GAATMDWMAQEQE

-69 YWNDHRVNLIDTP
+69 YWDENRINLIDTP

-129 IAFINKMDRIGA
+129 IAFINKMDRVGA
-141 DFYAAVKS
+141 DFYAAIQS
-149 MEDRLD
+149 MKDRLNT
-155 AKPLPIALPIGAGED
+155 KPLPLLLPIGSGED
-170 FKGIIDLITM
+170 FHGVIDLVRM
-180 KAIQYNEDSKGAE
+180 KAIDYNESTQGAD
-193 FEQID
+193 FEYID
-198 IPSDLV
+198 IPADLV

-214 VEEVAT
+214 VEEVST
-220 YDDALMEKYLNEEEI
+220 YDDTLMEKYVNEEKI
-235 SPEEIKDALKKGCLE
+235 SSEEIVSALKQGCLE
-250 SAFVPT
+250 NAFVPT

-273 VIDFLPSPTDIGN
+273 VVAFLPSPVDIDS
-286 TEGTLVDNSDEIV
+286 TEASLVDNPEEKIN
-299 SIKNSETEPFTALA
+299 IKNSDDAPFTALA
-313 FKIATDQFVGKLT
+313 FKIATDPFVGRLT
-326 YIRVYSGSLKKGSF
+326 YLRVYSGSLKKGSF

-345 TGNKERISRILQ
+345 TGKKERISRILQ
-357 MHANKREELEEVKA
+357 MHANKREELQEVKA
-371 GEIVAVIGLKDTK
+371 GEIVAVIGLKNTN

-391 KGDVILESMEF
+391 KGDVVLESMEF

-416 NDQDQLAK
+416 GDQDQLAK
-424 GLNKLTEEDPTFKV
+424 GMNKLSEEDPTFKV
-438 KVDNETAQTLIS
+438 AVDKETAQTLIS

-473 VGKPQVSF
+473 IGKPQVSF
-481 REAIQKSVE
+481 REAIQKPVE

-496 VRQSGG
+496 IRQSGG

-507 HVVINVRP
+507 HVVINVKP
-515 TEQGSGY
+515 AEQGSGY
-522 NFINKI
+522 TFVNKI
-528 VGGVIPKEYIPAVDQ
+528 VGGVIPREYIPAVNQ
-543 GIKEA
+543 GIQES
-548 LKNGVLYGYP
+548 LQNGVLYGYP
-558 IPDVEVEL
+558 IPDIEVEL

-586 RAIITACKQANAVL
+586 RAIITACKQANPVL
-600 MEPIMRV
+600 MEPIMKV
-607 EATTPENYMG
+607 EATTPDDYMG

-630 DSMEQQGS
+630 DTIGQQGS
-638 NQNIKATVPLSEM
+638 NQQIKAVVPLSEM

-662 QGRASF
+662 QGRANF

-678 PKQVEEK
+678 PAQVEEK
-685 LMKTRSSINGASEN
+685 LMKTRVKNGVE

>member
-1 VSTDLKIVRNIG
+1 MSAGLKIVRNIG

-29 LYYSGKTHKIGEVHD
+29 LYYAGKTHRIGEVHD
-44 GAATMDWMEQEQE
+44 GAATMDWMAQEQE

-69 YWNDHRVNLIDTP
+69 YWNENRINLIDTP

-98 DGAVAVFCAV
+98 DGAVAVFCGV

-129 IAFINKMDRIGA
+129 IAFINKMDRVGA
-141 DFYAAVKS
+141 DFHAAIQS
-149 MEDRLD
+149 MKDRLN
-155 AKPLPIALPIGAGED
+155 AKPLPLVLPIGSGED
-170 FKGIIDLITM
+170 FHGVIDLVRM
-180 KAIQYNEDSKGAE
+180 KAIQYNESTQGAD
-193 FEQID
+193 FEYID
-198 IPSDLV
+198 IPADSV

-214 VEEVAT
+214 VEEVST
-220 YDDALMEKYLNEEEI
+220 YDDTLMEKYVNEEKI
-235 SPEEIKDALKKGCLE
+235 SSEEIVSALKQGCLE
-250 SAFVPT
+250 NAFVPT

-273 VIDFLPSPTDIGN
+273 VVAFLPSPFDIES
-286 TEGTLVDNSDEIV
+286 TEASLVDNPEEKIN
-299 SIKNSETEPFTALA
+299 IKNSDDAPFTALA
-313 FKIATDQFVGKLT
+313 FKIATDPFVGRLT
-326 YIRVYSGSLKKGSF
+326 YLRVYSGSLKKGSF

-345 TGNKERISRILQ
+345 TGKKERISRILQ
-357 MHANKREELEEVKA
+357 MHANKREELQEVKA
-371 GEIVAVIGLKDTK
+371 GEIVAVIGLKNTN

-391 KGDVILESMEF
+391 KGDIVLESMEF

-416 NDQDQLAK
+416 GDQDQLAK
-424 GLNKLTEEDPTFKV
+424 GMSKLSEEDPTFKV
-438 KVDNETAQTLIS
+438 EVDKETAQTLIS

-473 VGKPQVSF
+473 IGKPQVSF

-496 VRQSGG
+496 IRQSGG

-507 HVVINVRP
+507 HVVINVKP

-522 NFINKI
+522 TFVNKI
-528 VGGVIPKEYIPAVDQ
+528 VGGVIPREYIPSVNK
-543 GIKEA
+543 GIQEA
-548 LKNGVLYGYP
+548 LQNGVLYGYP
-558 IPDVEVEL
+558 IPDIEVEL

-586 RAIITACKQANAVL
+586 RAIINACKQANPVL
-600 MEPIMRV
+600 MEPIMKV
-607 EATTPENYMG
+607 EATTPDNYMG

-630 DSMEQQGS
+630 DTIGQQGS
-638 NQNIKATVPLSEM
+638 NQHIKAVVPLSEM

-662 QGRASF
+662 QGRANF
-668 YMDFSHYDKV
+668 YMDFSHYAKV
-678 PKQVEEK
+678 PVQVEEK
-685 LMKTRSSINGASEN
+685 LMKTRVKNGVKE
-699 E
+699 

>member
-1 VSTDLKIVRNIG
+1 MSAGLKIVRNIG

-29 LYYSGKTHKIGEVHD
+29 LYYAGKTHRMGEVHD
-44 GAATMDWMEQEQE
+44 GAATMDWMAQEQE

-69 YWNDHRVNLIDTP
+69 YWNENRINLIDTP

-129 IAFINKMDRIGA
+129 IAFINKMDRVGA
-141 DFYAAVKS
+141 DFHAAIKS
-149 MEDRLD
+149 MKDRLNT
-155 AKPLPIALPIGAGED
+155 KPLPLVLPIGSGED
-170 FKGIIDLITM
+170 FHGVIDLIRM
-180 KAIQYNEDSKGAE
+180 KAIQYNESTQGAD
-193 FEQID
+193 FEYID
-198 IPSDLV
+198 IPADLV
-204 SEADKWRNFL
+204 SEANKYRNFL
-214 VEEVAT
+214 VEEVST
-220 YDDALMEKYLNEEEI
+220 YDATLMEKYVNEEKI
-235 SPEEIKDALKKGCLE
+235 SSEEIVSALKQGCLE
-250 SAFVPT
+250 NAFVPT

-273 VIDFLPSPTDIGN
+273 VVAFLPSPFDIDS
-286 TEGTLVDNSDEIV
+286 TEASLVDNPEEKIN
-299 SIKNSETEPFTALA
+299 IKNSNDAPFTALA
-313 FKIATDQFVGKLT
+313 FKIATDPFVGRLT
-326 YIRVYSGSLKKGSF
+326 YLRVYSGSLKKGSF

-345 TGNKERISRILQ
+345 TGKKERISRILQ
-357 MHANKREELEEVKA
+357 MHANKREELQEVKA
-371 GEIVAVIGLKDTK
+371 GEIVAVIGLKNTK

-416 NDQDQLAK
+416 GDQDQLAK
-424 GLNKLTEEDPTFKV
+424 GMSKLSEEDPTFKV
-438 KVDNETAQTLIS
+438 EVDKETAQTLIS

-461 DRLKREFNVNAN
+461 DRLRREFNVNAN
-473 VGKPQVSF
+473 IGKPQVSF

-496 VRQSGG
+496 IRQSGG

-507 HVVINVRP
+507 HVVINVKP
-515 TEQGSGY
+515 GKQGSGY
-522 NFINKI
+522 KFVNKI
-528 VGGVIPKEYIPAVDQ
+528 VGGVIPREYIPAVDK
-543 GIKEA
+543 GIQEA
-548 LKNGVLYGYP
+548 LQNGVLYGYP
-558 IPDVEVEL
+558 IPDIEVEL

-586 RAIITACKQANAVL
+586 RAIINACKQANPVL
-600 MEPIMRV
+600 MEPIMKV
-607 EATTPENYMG
+607 EATTPDDYMG

-630 DSMEQQGS
+630 DTIGQQGS
-638 NQNIKATVPLSEM
+638 NQQIKAVVPLSEM

-662 QGRASF
+662 QGRANF
-668 YMDFSHYDKV
+668 YMDFSHYAKV
-678 PKQVEEK
+678 PVQVEEK
-685 LMKTRSSINGASEN
+685 LMKTRVKNGVE

>member
-1 VSTDLKIVRNIG
+1 MSAGLKIVRNIG

-29 LYYSGKTHKIGEVHD
+29 LYYAGKTHRIGEVHD
-44 GAATMDWMEQEQE
+44 GAATMDWMAQEQE

-69 YWNDHRVNLIDTP
+69 YWNENRINLIDTP

-129 IAFINKMDRIGA
+129 IAFINKMDRVGA
-141 DFYAAVKS
+141 DFHAAIKS
-149 MEDRLD
+149 MKDRLN
-155 AKPLPIALPIGAGED
+155 AKPLPLVLPIGSGED
-170 FKGIIDLITM
+170 FHGVIDLIRM
-180 KAIQYNEDSKGAE
+180 KAIQYNESTQGAD
-193 FEQID
+193 FEYID
-198 IPSDLV
+198 IPADLV
-204 SEADKWRNFL
+204 SEADKARNSL
-214 VEEVAT
+214 VEEVST
-220 YDDALMEKYLNEEEI
+220 YDDTLMEKYVNEEKI
-235 SPEEIKDALKKGCLE
+235 SSEEIVSALKQGCLE
-250 SAFVPT
+250 NAFVPT

-273 VIDFLPSPTDIGN
+273 VVAFLPSPFDIDS
-286 TEGTLVDNSDEIV
+286 TEASLVDNPEEKIN
-299 SIKNSETEPFTALA
+299 IKNSNDAPFTALA
-313 FKIATDQFVGKLT
+313 FKIATDPFVGRLT
-326 YIRVYSGSLKKGSF
+326 YLRVYSGSLKKGSF

-345 TGNKERISRILQ
+345 TGKKERISRILQ
-357 MHANKREELEEVKA
+357 MHANKREELQEVKA
-371 GEIVAVIGLKDTK
+371 GEIVAVIGLKNTN

-391 KGDVILESMEF
+391 KGDIVLESMEF

-416 NDQDQLAK
+416 GDQDQLAK
-424 GLNKLTEEDPTFKV
+424 GMSKLSEEDPTFKV
-438 KVDNETAQTLIS
+438 EVDKETAQTLIS

-473 VGKPQVSF
+473 IGKPQVSF

-496 VRQSGG
+496 IRQSGG

-507 HVVINVRP
+507 HVVINVKP
-515 TEQGSGY
+515 AEQGSGY
-522 NFINKI
+522 TFVNKI
-528 VGGVIPKEYIPAVDQ
+528 VGGVIPREYIPSVNK
-543 GIKEA
+543 GIQEA
-548 LKNGVLYGYP
+548 LQNGVLYGYP
-558 IPDVEVEL
+558 IPDIEVEL

-586 RAIITACKQANAVL
+586 RAIINACKQANPVL
-600 MEPIMRV
+600 MEPIMKV
-607 EATTPENYMG
+607 EATTPDNYMG

-630 DSMEQQGS
+630 DTIGQQGS
-638 NQNIKATVPLSEM
+638 NQHIKAVVPLSEM

-662 QGRASF
+662 QGRANF
-668 YMDFSHYDKV
+668 YMDFSHYAKV
-678 PKQVEEK
+678 PVQVEEK
-685 LMKTRSSINGASEN
+685 LMKTRVKNGVE

>member
-1 VSTDLKIVRNIG
+1 MSADLKIIRNIG

-29 LYYSGKTHKIGEVHD
+29 LYYAGKTHRMGEVHD
-44 GAATMDWMEQEQE
+44 GAATMDWMAQEQE

-69 YWNDHRVNLIDTP
+69 YWNENRINLIDTP

-129 IAFINKMDRIGA
+129 IAFINKMDRVGA
-141 DFYAAVKS
+141 DFHAAIKS
-149 MEDRLD
+149 MKDRLN
-155 AKPLPIALPIGAGED
+155 AKPLPLILPIGSGED
-170 FKGIIDLITM
+170 FHGVIDLIRM
-180 KAIQYNEDSKGAE
+180 KAIQYNESTQGAD
-193 FEQID
+193 FEYID
-198 IPSDLV
+198 IPADLV
-204 SEADKWRNFL
+204 SEANKYRNFL
-214 VEEVAT
+214 VEEVST
-220 YDDALMEKYLNEEEI
+220 YDATLMEKYVNEEKI
-235 SPEEIKDALKKGCLE
+235 SSEEIVSALKQGCLE
-250 SAFVPT
+250 NAFVPT

-273 VIDFLPSPTDIGN
+273 VVAFLPSPFDIDS
-286 TEGTLVDNSDEIV
+286 TEASLVDNPEEKIN
-299 SIKNSETEPFTALA
+299 IKNSNDAPFTALA
-313 FKIATDQFVGKLT
+313 FKIATDPFVGRLT
-326 YIRVYSGSLKKGSF
+326 YLRVYSGFLKKGSF

-345 TGNKERISRILQ
+345 TGKKERISRILQ
-357 MHANKREELEEVKA
+357 MHANKREELQEVKA
-371 GEIVAVIGLKDTK
+371 GEIVAVIGLKNTK

-416 NDQDQLAK
+416 GDQDQLAK
-424 GLNKLTEEDPTFKV
+424 GMSKLSEEDPTFKV
-438 KVDNETAQTLIS
+438 EVDKETAQTLIS

-461 DRLKREFNVNAN
+461 DRLRREFNVNAN
-473 VGKPQVSF
+473 IGKPQVSF

-496 VRQSGG
+496 IRQSGG

-507 HVVINVRP
+507 HVVINVKP
-515 TEQGSGY
+515 GKQGSGY
-522 NFINKI
+522 KFVNKI
-528 VGGVIPKEYIPAVDQ
+528 VGGVIPREYIPAVNK
-543 GIKEA
+543 GIQEA
-548 LKNGVLYGYP
+548 LQNGVLYGYP
-558 IPDVEVEL
+558 IPDIEVEL

-586 RAIITACKQANAVL
+586 RAIINACKQANPVL
-600 MEPIMRV
+600 MEPIMKV

-630 DSMEQQGS
+630 DTIGQQGS
-638 NQNIKATVPLSEM
+638 NQLIKAVVPLSEM

-662 QGRASF
+662 QGRANFS
-668 YMDFSHYDKV
+668 MDFSHYDKV
-678 PKQVEEK
+678 PTQVEEK
-685 LMKTRSSINGASEN
+685 LMKTRVKNGVE

>member
-1 VSTDLKIVRNIG
+1 MSAGLKIVRNIG

-29 LYYSGKTHKIGEVHD
+29 LYYAGKTHRIGEVHD
-44 GAATMDWMEQEQE
+44 GAATMDWMAQEQE

-69 YWNDHRVNLIDTP
+69 YWNENRINLIDTP

-98 DGAVAVFCAV
+98 DGAVAVFCGV

-129 IAFINKMDRIGA
+129 IAFINKMDRVGA
-141 DFYAAVKS
+141 DFHAAIKS
-149 MEDRLD
+149 MKDRLN
-155 AKPLPIALPIGAGED
+155 AKPLPLVLPIGSGED
-170 FKGIIDLITM
+170 FHGVIDLVRM
-180 KAIQYNEDSKGAE
+180 KAIQYNESTQGAD
-193 FEQID
+193 FEYID
-198 IPSDLV
+198 IPADSV

-214 VEEVAT
+214 VEEVST
-220 YDDALMEKYLNEEEI
+220 YDDTLMEKYVNEEKI
-235 SPEEIKDALKKGCLE
+235 SSEEIVSALKQGCLE
-250 SAFVPT
+250 NAFVPT

-273 VIDFLPSPTDIGN
+273 VVAFLPSPFDIDS
-286 TEGTLVDNSDEIV
+286 TEASLVDNPEEKIN
-299 SIKNSETEPFTALA
+299 IKNSDDAPFTALA
-313 FKIATDQFVGKLT
+313 FKIATDPFVGRLT
-326 YIRVYSGSLKKGSF
+326 YLRVYSGSLKKGSF

-345 TGNKERISRILQ
+345 TGKKERISRILQ
-357 MHANKREELEEVKA
+357 MHANKREELQEVKA
-371 GEIVAVIGLKDTK
+371 GEIVAVIGLKNTN

-391 KGDVILESMEF
+391 KGDIVLESMEF

-416 NDQDQLAK
+416 GDQDQLAK
-424 GLNKLTEEDPTFKV
+424 GMSKLSEEDPTFKV
-438 KVDNETAQTLIS
+438 EVDKETAQTLIS

-473 VGKPQVSF
+473 IGKPQVSF

-496 VRQSGG
+496 IRQSGG

-507 HVVINVRP
+507 HVVINVKP

-522 NFINKI
+522 TFVNKI
-528 VGGVIPKEYIPAVDQ
+528 VGGVIPREYIPSVNK
-543 GIKEA
+543 GIQEA
-548 LKNGVLYGYP
+548 LQNGVLYGYP
-558 IPDVEVEL
+558 IPDIEVEL

-586 RAIITACKQANAVL
+586 RAIINACKQANPVL
-600 MEPIMRV
+600 MEPIMKV
-607 EATTPENYMG
+607 EATTPDNYMG

-630 DSMEQQGS
+630 DTIGQQGS
-638 NQNIKATVPLSEM
+638 NQHIKAVVPLSEM

-662 QGRASF
+662 QGRANF
-668 YMDFSHYDKV
+668 YMDFSHYAKV
-678 PKQVEEK
+678 PVQVEEK
-685 LMKTRSSINGASEN
+685 LMKTRVKNGVE

>member
-1 VSTDLKIVRNIG
+1 MSAGLKIVRNIG

-29 LYYSGKTHKIGEVHD
+29 LYYSGKTHRIGEVHD
-44 GAATMDWMEQEQE
+44 GAATMDWMAQEQE

-69 YWNDHRVNLIDTP
+69 YWDENRINLIDTP

-129 IAFINKMDRIGA
+129 IAFINKMDRVGA
-141 DFYAAVKS
+141 DFHAAIQS
-149 MEDRLD
+149 MKDRLN
-155 AKPLPIALPIGAGED
+155 AKPLPLLLPIGSGED
-170 FKGIIDLITM
+170 FHGVIDLVRM
-180 KAIQYNEDSKGAE
+180 KAIDYNESTQGAD
-193 FEQID
+193 FEYID
-198 IPSDLV
+198 IPADSV

-214 VEEVAT
+214 VEEVST
-220 YDDALMEKYLNEEEI
+220 YDDTLMEKYVNEEKI
-235 SPEEIKDALKKGCLE
+235 SSEEIVSALKQGCLE
-250 SAFVPT
+250 NAFVPT

-273 VIDFLPSPTDIGN
+273 VIAFLPSPVDIDS
-286 TEGTLVDNSDEIV
+286 TEASLVDNPEEKIN
-299 SIKNSETEPFTALA
+299 IKNSDDAPFTALA
-313 FKIATDQFVGKLT
+313 FKIATDPFVGRLT
-326 YIRVYSGSLKKGSF
+326 YLRVYSGSLKKGSF

-345 TGNKERISRILQ
+345 TGKKERISRILQ
-357 MHANKREELEEVKA
+357 MHANKREELQEVKA
-371 GEIVAVIGLKDTK
+371 GEIVAVIGLKNTN

-391 KGDVILESMEF
+391 KGDVVLESMEF

-416 NDQDQLAK
+416 GDQDQLAK
-424 GLNKLTEEDPTFKV
+424 GMNKLSEEDPTFKV
-438 KVDNETAQTLIS
+438 AVDKETAQTLIS

-473 VGKPQVSF
+473 IGKPQVSF
-481 REAIQKSVE
+481 REAIQKPVE

-496 VRQSGG
+496 IRQSGG

-507 HVVINVRP
+507 HVVINVKP
-515 TEQGSGY
+515 AEQGSGY
-522 NFINKI
+522 TFVNKI
-528 VGGVIPKEYIPAVDQ
+528 VGGVIPREYIPAVDQ
-543 GIKEA
+543 GIQES
-548 LKNGVLYGYP
+548 LQNGVLYGYP
-558 IPDVEVEL
+558 IPDIEVEL

-586 RAIITACKQANAVL
+586 RAIIAACKQANPVL
-600 MEPIMRV
+600 MEPIMKV
-607 EATTPENYMG
+607 EATTPDDYMG

-630 DSMEQQGS
+630 DTIGQQGS
-638 NQNIKATVPLSEM
+638 NQQIKAVVPLSEM

-662 QGRASF
+662 QGRANF

-678 PKQVEEK
+678 PAQVEEK
-685 LMKTRSSINGASEN
+685 LMKTRVKNGVE

>member
-1 VSTDLKIVRNIG
+1 MSAGLKIVRNIG

-29 LYYSGKTHKIGEVHD
+29 LYYAGKTHRIGEVHD
-44 GAATMDWMEQEQE
+44 GAATMDWMAQEQE

-69 YWNDHRVNLIDTP
+69 YWNENRINLIDTP

-98 DGAVAVFCAV
+98 DGAVAVFCGV

-129 IAFINKMDRIGA
+129 IAFINKMDRVGA
-141 DFYAAVKS
+141 DFHAAIKS
-149 MEDRLD
+149 MKDRLN
-155 AKPLPIALPIGAGED
+155 AKPLPLVLPIGSGED
-170 FKGIIDLITM
+170 FHGVIDLIRM
-180 KAIQYNEDSKGAE
+180 KAIQYNESTQGAD
-193 FEQID
+193 FEYID
-198 IPSDLV
+198 IPADSV

-214 VEEVAT
+214 VEEVST
-220 YDDALMEKYLNEEEI
+220 YDDTLMEKYVNEEKI
-235 SPEEIKDALKKGCLE
+235 SSEEIVSALKQGCLE
-250 SAFVPT
+250 NAFVPT

-273 VIDFLPSPTDIGN
+273 VVAFLPSPFDIES
-286 TEGTLVDNSDEIV
+286 TEASLVDNPEEKIN
-299 SIKNSETEPFTALA
+299 IKNSDDAPFTALA
-313 FKIATDQFVGKLT
+313 FKIATDPFVGRLT
-326 YIRVYSGSLKKGSF
+326 YLRVYSGSLKKGSF

-345 TGNKERISRILQ
+345 TGKKERISRILQ
-357 MHANKREELEEVKA
+357 MHANKREELQEVKA
-371 GEIVAVIGLKDTK
+371 GEIVAVIGLKNTN

-391 KGDVILESMEF
+391 KGDIVLESMEF

-416 NDQDQLAK
+416 GDQDQLAK
-424 GLNKLTEEDPTFKV
+424 GMSKLSEEDPTFKV
-438 KVDNETAQTLIS
+438 EVDKETAQTLIS

-473 VGKPQVSF
+473 IGKPQVSF

-496 VRQSGG
+496 IRQSGG

-507 HVVINVRP
+507 HVVINVKP

-522 NFINKI
+522 TFVNKI
-528 VGGVIPKEYIPAVDQ
+528 VGGVIPREYIPAVNK
-543 GIKEA
+543 GIQEA
-548 LKNGVLYGYP
+548 LQNGVLYGYP
-558 IPDVEVEL
+558 IPDIEVEL

-586 RAIITACKQANAVL
+586 RAIINACKQANPVL
-600 MEPIMRV
+600 MEPIMKV
-607 EATTPENYMG
+607 EATTPDNYMG

-630 DSMEQQGS
+630 DTIGQQGS
-638 NQNIKATVPLSEM
+638 NQHIKAVVPLSEM

-662 QGRASF
+662 QGRANF
-668 YMDFSHYDKV
+668 YMDFSHYAKV
-678 PKQVEEK
+678 PVQVEEK
-685 LMKTRSSINGASEN
+685 LMKTRVKNGVKE
-699 E
+699 

>member
-1 VSTDLKIVRNIG
+1 MSADLNIVRNIG

-29 LYYSGKTHKIGEVHD
+29 LYYAGKTHKIGEVHD
-44 GAATMDWMEQEQE
+44 GAATMDWMAQEQE

-69 YWNDHRVNLIDTP
+69 YWDKNRINLIDTP

-129 IAFINKMDRIGA
+129 IAFINKMDRTGA
-141 DFYAAVKS
+141 DFYNAIDTMKK
-149 MEDRLD
+149 RLG
-155 AKPLPIALPIGAGED
+155 AKPLPVALPIGTGET
-170 FKGIIDLITM
+170 FRGIIDLTSM
-180 KAIQYNEDSKGAE
+180 KAIEYNESSQGAE
-193 FEQID
+193 FEYID
-198 IPSDLV
+198 IPEELLAD
-204 SEADKWRNFL
+204 ADKWRNFL
-214 VEEVAT
+214 IEEVASF
-220 YDDALMEKYLNEEEI
+220 DDVLMEKYLNEEEI
-235 SPEEIKDALKKGCLE
+235 TPDEIKEALKKGCLE
-250 SAFVPT
+250 NAFVPT

-273 VIDFLPSPTDIGN
+273 VVDFLPSPVDIESI
-286 TEGTLVDNSDEIV
+286 EGSSVDDPETKVN
-299 SIKNSETEPFTALA
+299 IKNSTEGAFTALA
-313 FKIATDQFVGKLT
+313 FKIATDPFVGKLT
-326 YIRVYSGSLKKGSF
+326 YIRVYSGTLKKGSF

-345 TGNKERISRILQ
+345 TGDKQRISRILQ

-371 GEIVAVIGLKDTK
+371 GEIVAVIGLKGVR

-391 KGDVILESMEF
+391 KGDVALESMEF
-402 PEPVVSVS
+402 PDPVVAVS

-416 NDQDQLAK
+416 SDQDQLAK
-424 GLNKLTEEDPTFKV
+424 GMNKLSEEDPTFKV
-438 KVDNETAQTLIS
+438 KVDSETGQTVIS

-481 REAIQKSVE
+481 REAIQKPVD
-490 KIDEKF
+490 KVDEKF
-496 VRQSGG
+496 IRQSGG

-507 HVVINVRP
+507 HVVINVKP
-515 TEQGSGY
+515 TEQGAGY
-522 NFINKI
+522 KFINKI
-528 VGGVIPKEYIPAVDQ
+528 VGGVIPREYIPAVDA
-543 GIKEA
+543 GIQEQ
-548 LKNGVLYGYP
+548 LKNGVLHGYP

-566 VFGSYHDVDSSEIA
+566 VYGSYHDVDSSEIA

-586 RAIITACKQANAVL
+586 RAIKTACKQANPIL
-600 MEPIMRV
+600 MEPIMAV
-607 EATTPENYMG
+607 EATTPDDYLG

-630 DSMEQQGS
+630 ESMEQQGA
-638 NQNIKATVPLSEM
+638 NQSIKAAVPLSEM

-662 QGRASF
+662 QGRANF
-668 YMDFSHYDKV
+668 HMDFQQYAKV
-678 PKQVEEK
+678 PASVEEK
-685 LMKTRSSINGASEN
+685 LMKSQLQNGEAL
-699 E
+699 

>member
-1 VSTDLKIVRNIG
+1 MSADLKIIRNIG

-29 LYYSGKTHKIGEVHD
+29 LYYAGKTHRMGEVHD
-44 GAATMDWMEQEQE
+44 GAATMDWMAQEQE

-69 YWNDHRVNLIDTP
+69 YWNENRINLIDTP

-129 IAFINKMDRIGA
+129 IAFINKMDRVGA
-141 DFYAAVKS
+141 DFHAAIKS
-149 MEDRLD
+149 MKDRLN
-155 AKPLPIALPIGAGED
+155 AKPLPLILPIGSGED
-170 FKGIIDLITM
+170 FHGVIDLIRM
-180 KAIQYNEDSKGAE
+180 KAIQYNESTQGAD
-193 FEQID
+193 FEYID
-198 IPSDLV
+198 IPADLV
-204 SEADKWRNFL
+204 SEANKYRNFL
-214 VEEVAT
+214 VEEVST
-220 YDDALMEKYLNEEEI
+220 YDATLMEKYVNEEKI
-235 SPEEIKDALKKGCLE
+235 SSEEIVSALKQGCLE
-250 SAFVPT
+250 NAFVPT

-273 VIDFLPSPTDIGN
+273 VVAFLPSPFDIDS
-286 TEGTLVDNSDEIV
+286 TEASLVDNPEEKIN
-299 SIKNSETEPFTALA
+299 IKNSYDAPFTALA
-313 FKIATDQFVGKLT
+313 FKIATDPFVGRLT
-326 YIRVYSGSLKKGSF
+326 YLRVYSGSLKKGSF

-345 TGNKERISRILQ
+345 TGKKERISRILQ
-357 MHANKREELEEVKA
+357 MHANKREELQEVKA
-371 GEIVAVIGLKDTK
+371 GEIVAVIGLKNTK

-410 IEPVSK
+410 IEPVSEG
-416 NDQDQLAK
+416 DQDQLAK
-424 GLNKLTEEDPTFKV
+424 GMSKLSEEDPTFKV
-438 KVDNETAQTLIS
+438 EVDKETAQTLIS

-461 DRLKREFNVNAN
+461 DRLRREFNVNAN
-473 VGKPQVSF
+473 IGKPQVSF

-496 VRQSGG
+496 IRQSGG

-507 HVVINVRP
+507 HVVINVKP
-515 TEQGSGY
+515 GKQGSGY
-522 NFINKI
+522 KFVNKI
-528 VGGVIPKEYIPAVDQ
+528 VGGVIPREYIPAVDK
-543 GIKEA
+543 GIQEA
-548 LKNGVLYGYP
+548 LQNGVLYGYP
-558 IPDVEVEL
+558 IPDIEVEL

-586 RAIITACKQANAVL
+586 RAIINACKQANPVL
-600 MEPIMRV
+600 MEPIMKV

-630 DSMEQQGS
+630 DTIGQQGS
-638 NQNIKATVPLSEM
+638 NQLIKAVVPLSEM

-662 QGRASF
+662 QGRANFS
-668 YMDFSHYDKV
+668 MDFSHYDKV
-678 PKQVEEK
+678 PTQVEEK
-685 LMKTRSSINGASEN
+685 LMKTRVKNGVE

>member
-1 VSTDLKIVRNIG
+1 MSAGLKIVRNIG

-29 LYYSGKTHKIGEVHD
+29 LYYAGKTHRIGEVHD
-44 GAATMDWMEQEQE
+44 GAATMDWMAQEQE

-69 YWNDHRVNLIDTP
+69 YWNENRINLIDTP

-98 DGAVAVFCAV
+98 DGAVAVFCGV

-129 IAFINKMDRIGA
+129 IAFINKMDRVGA
-141 DFYAAVKS
+141 DFHAAIQS
-149 MEDRLD
+149 MKDRLN
-155 AKPLPIALPIGAGED
+155 AKPLPLLLPIGSGED
-170 FKGIIDLITM
+170 FHGVIDLVRM
-180 KAIQYNEDSKGAE
+180 KAIQYNESTQGAD
-193 FEQID
+193 FEYID
-198 IPSDLV
+198 IPADSV

-214 VEEVAT
+214 VEEVST
-220 YDDALMEKYLNEEEI
+220 YDDTLMEKYVNEEKI
-235 SPEEIKDALKKGCLE
+235 SSEEIVSALKQGCLE
-250 SAFVPT
+250 NAFVPT

-273 VIDFLPSPTDIGN
+273 VVAFLPSPFDIES
-286 TEGTLVDNSDEIV
+286 TEASLVDNPEEKIN
-299 SIKNSETEPFTALA
+299 IKNSDDAPFTALA
-313 FKIATDQFVGKLT
+313 FKIATDPFVGRLT
-326 YIRVYSGSLKKGSF
+326 YLRVYSGSLKKGSF

-345 TGNKERISRILQ
+345 TGKKERISRILQ
-357 MHANKREELEEVKA
+357 MHANKREELQEVKA
-371 GEIVAVIGLKDTK
+371 GEIVAVIGLKNTN

-391 KGDVILESMEF
+391 KGDIVLESMEF

-416 NDQDQLAK
+416 GDQDQLAK
-424 GLNKLTEEDPTFKV
+424 GMSKLSEEDPTFKV
-438 KVDNETAQTLIS
+438 EVDKETAQTLIS

-473 VGKPQVSF
+473 IGKPQVSF

-496 VRQSGG
+496 IRQSGG

-507 HVVINVRP
+507 HVVINVKP

-522 NFINKI
+522 TFVNKI
-528 VGGVIPKEYIPAVDQ
+528 VGGVIPREYIPAVNK
-543 GIKEA
+543 GIQEA
-548 LKNGVLYGYP
+548 LQNGVLYGYP
-558 IPDVEVEL
+558 IPDIEVEL

-586 RAIITACKQANAVL
+586 RAIINACKQANPVL
-600 MEPIMRV
+600 MEPIMKV
-607 EATTPENYMG
+607 EATTPDNYMG

-630 DSMEQQGS
+630 DTIGQQGS
-638 NQNIKATVPLSEM
+638 NQHIKAVVPLSEM

-662 QGRASF
+662 QGRANF
-668 YMDFSHYDKV
+668 YMDFSHYAKV
-678 PKQVEEK
+678 PVQVEEK
-685 LMKTRSSINGASEN
+685 LMKTRVKNGVKE
-699 E
+699 

>member
-1 VSTDLKIVRNIG
+1 MSADLKIIRNIG

-29 LYYSGKTHKIGEVHD
+29 LYYSGKTHRMGEVHD
-44 GAATMDWMEQEQE
+44 GAATMDWMAQEQE

-69 YWNDHRVNLIDTP
+69 YWNENRINLIDTP

-129 IAFINKMDRIGA
+129 IAFINKMDRVGA
-141 DFYAAVKS
+141 DFYAAIKS
-149 MEDRLD
+149 MKDRLN
-155 AKPLPIALPIGAGED
+155 AKPLPLVLPIGSGED
-170 FKGIIDLITM
+170 FHGVIDLIRM
-180 KAIQYNEDSKGAE
+180 KAIQYNESTQGAD
-193 FEQID
+193 FEYID
-198 IPSDLV
+198 IPADLV
-204 SEADKWRNFL
+204 SEANKWRNFL
-214 VEEVAT
+214 VEEVST
-220 YDDALMEKYLNEEEI
+220 YDDTLMEKYVNEEKI
-235 SPEEIKDALKKGCLE
+235 SSEEIVSALKQGCLE
-250 SAFVPT
+250 NAFVPT
-256 LCGSAFKNKG
+256 LCGSALKNKG

-273 VIDFLPSPTDIGN
+273 VVAFLPSPFDIDS
-286 TEGTLVDNSDEIV
+286 TEASLVDNPEEKIY
-299 SIKNSETEPFTALA
+299 IKNSNDAPFTALA
-313 FKIATDQFVGKLT
+313 FKIATDPFVGRLT
-326 YIRVYSGSLKKGSF
+326 YLRVYSGSLKKGSF

-345 TGNKERISRILQ
+345 TGKKERISRILQ
-357 MHANKREELEEVKA
+357 MHANKREELQEVKT
-371 GEIVAVIGLKDTK
+371 GEIVAVIGLKNTK

-410 IEPVSK
+410 IEPVSEG
-416 NDQDQLAK
+416 DQDQLAK
-424 GLNKLTEEDPTFKV
+424 GMSKLSEEDPTFKV
-438 KVDNETAQTLIS
+438 EVDKETAQTLIS

-461 DRLKREFNVNAN
+461 DRLRREFNVNAN
-473 VGKPQVSF
+473 IGKPQVSF

-496 VRQSGG
+496 IRQSGG

-507 HVVINVRP
+507 HVVINVKP
-515 TEQGSGY
+515 AEQGSGY
-522 NFINKI
+522 KFVNKI
-528 VGGVIPKEYIPAVDQ
+528 VGGVIPREYIPSVDK
-543 GIKEA
+543 GIQEA
-548 LKNGVLYGYP
+548 LQNGVLYGYP
-558 IPDVEVEL
+558 IPDIEVEL

-586 RAIITACKQANAVL
+586 RAIINACKQANPVL

-617 DVIGDINSRRGKV
+617 DVIGDINSRRGKIN
-630 DSMEQQGS
+630 SIGQQGS
-638 NQNIKATVPLSEM
+638 NQHIKAVVPLSEM

-662 QGRASF
+662 QGRANFS
-668 YMDFSHYDKV
+668 MDFSHYDKV
-678 PKQVEEK
+678 PTQVEEK
-685 LMKTRSSINGASEN
+685 LMKTRVKNGVE